1 MKKYI
6 IDTNALISFVTD
18 RNPDQQEIIADL
30 FEQAAQ
36 IKVFLFVHQHTLTE
50 FIFVM
55 EKVYSIPKKEI
66 ARMIS
71 DLIAMPGIEVV
82 NTVDYSLVLSWW
94 PESVPDFGDAVI
106 ASVCKNIK
114 GSIVVTFDRKFMERL
129 KALKLNFQTFQKTV

>member
-18 RNPDQQEIIADL
+18 RNPDQQEKIADL

-36 IKVFLFVHQHTLTE
+36 IKVFLLVHQYTLTE

-66 ARMIS
+66 AQMVS

-82 NTVDYSLVLSWW
+82 NYIDFSFVLSQW

-106 ASVCKNIK
+106 AAICKNIK

-129 KALKLNFQTFQKTV
+129 KTLQLNFQIF

>member
-1 MKKYI
+1 VKKYI

-18 RNPDQQEIIADL
+18 RNPDQQEKIASL

-36 IKVFLFVHQHTLTE
+36 LKVSLFVHQHTLTE

-66 ARMIS
+66 AQMVS

-82 NTVDYSLVLSWW
+82 NLIDFSLVLSWW
-94 PESVPDFGDAVI
+94 PEAVSDFGDAVI
-106 ASVCKNIK
+106 ATVCKNIK
-114 GSIVVTFDRKFMERL
+114 GSMVFTFDRKFMERL
-129 KALKLNFQTFQKTV
+129 KALKLNFQTF

>member
-18 RNPDQQEIIADL
+18 RNPDQQEKIAYL

-36 IKVFLFVHQHTLTE
+36 IKLFLVVHQHTLTE

-66 ARMIS
+66 AHMVS
-71 DLIAMPGIEVV
+71 DLIDLPGIEVA
-82 NTVDYSLVLSWW
+82 NNIDFSRVLSWW
-94 PESVPDFGDAVI
+94 PEHISDFGDAVI
-106 ASVCKNIK
+106 ASICKNIK

-129 KALKLNFQTFQKTV
+129 KALKLNFQIF

>member
-18 RNPDQQEIIADL
+18 RNPDQQEKIASL

-66 ARMIS
+66 AQMIS
-71 DLIAMPGIEVV
+71 DFIAMPGIEVV
-82 NTVDYSLVLSWW
+82 NHIDFPLVLSWW
-94 PESVPDFGDAVI
+94 PESIPDFGDAVI
-106 ASVCKNIK
+106 ASVCKNTK
-114 GSIVVTFDRKFMERL
+114 GSMVVTFDRKFMERL
-129 KALKLNFQTFQKTV
+129 KAPKLSFQIF

>member
-18 RNPDQQEIIADL
+18 RNPDQQEKIAPL

-36 IKVFLFVHQHTLTE
+36 IKVLLLVHQQTLTE

-66 ARMIS
+66 AQMVS

-82 NTVDYSLVLSWW
+82 SHTDFPLVLSWW

-106 ASVCKNIK
+106 ASVGKNIK

-129 KALKLNFQTFQKTV
+129 KALNLNFQIF

>member
-1 MKKYI
+1 VKKYI
-6 IDTNALISFVTD
+6 IDINALISFVTD
-18 RNPDQQEIIADL
+18 RNPDQQEKIASF

-66 ARMIS
+66 AHMVS

-82 NTVDYSLVLSWW
+82 NHIDFSLVLSWW
-94 PESVPDFGDAVI
+94 PEPVPDFGDAVI

-129 KALKLNFQTFQKTV
+129 KALKLNYQIF

>member
-18 RNPDQQEIIADL
+18 RNPDQQEKIASL

-50 FIFVM
+50 FISVM

-66 ARMIS
+66 AQMIS
-71 DLIAMPGIEVV
+71 DFIAMPGIEVV
-82 NTVDYSLVLSWW
+82 NHIDFPLVLSWW
-94 PESVPDFGDAVI
+94 PESIPDFGDAVI
-106 ASVCKNIK
+106 ASVCKNTK
-114 GSIVVTFDRKFMERL
+114 GSMVVTFDRKCMERL
-129 KALKLNFQTFQKTV
+129 KAPKLSFQIF